1 MVRTSRSISRTAAQL
16 AAGRGSPDRAGG
28 PATSA
33 GARAHPLFVTADPD
47 LLDDLLRL
55 AFDAGVTPDVAADPA
70 GARRWYPEAVRVYVG
85 ADMALA
91 CARAGLPRRTGVVVV
106 IREGAAEVMTSA
118 SRLVRDRGSAE
129 RADVAGVAG
138 IGGVDAASQRRPHE
152 GDRSDSGSRT
162 GGRGGPPDADWEAVQ
177 RLGAEHVAVL
187 PAAEPWLVDQLAA
200 VGAAGA
206 TVASPSTRASA
217 SMPAGSSTGLAG
229 VSGTSGECDPASS
242 NSPGAGGPFGGPAT
256 GRVVAVL
263 GGRGGAGASVLAGGL
278 AVTAARRGLRTLL
291 VDADPLGGGVDLV
304 LGWES
309 LEGLRW
315 PALSQ
320 ASGEV
325 PAPALV
331 EALPGQS
338 ELVILSW
345 DRGEPMTV
353 PPEAML
359 AALDAGRRGRDLTIV
374 DLPRR
379 LDESAMLALRA
390 ADQVYLVVPAELRAC
405 AAAARVAA
413 VAGPHCATLSVVV
426 RQPGP
431 AGLAVKEVIAALRLP
446 YAGTIRSEPRLRTA
460 WERGEPPAASGH
472 GSLATLCRK
481 LLDDVVPVGALSDR
495 ATSSGAG
502 EGGALSGRASTG
514 SAPSVRVRSGN
525 GVARNRRPAPR
536 EESA

>member
-16 AAGRGSPDRAGG
+16 AAGKESPDRAGG
-28 PATSA
+28 PATPAAPESPESA
-33 GARAHPLFVTADPD
+33 PVSSRAHPLFVTADPD

-55 AFDAGVTPDVAADPA
+55 AADAGVTPDVAPDPA
-70 GARRWYPEAVRVYVG
+70 GARRSYPHAVRVYVG
-85 ADMALA
+85 ADMAEP
-91 CARAGLPRRTGVVVV
+91 CARAGLPHRPGIVVV
-106 IREGAAEVMTSA
+106 IREGASGPNHPGVGARSA
-118 SRLVRDRGSAE
+118 G
-129 RADVAGVAG
+129 
-138 IGGVDAASQRRPHE
+138 
-152 GDRSDSGSRT
+152 
-162 GGRGGPPDADWEAVQ
+162 GGPPDADWAVVQ
-177 RLGAEHVAVL
+177 RLGAEHVVVL

-200 VGAAGA
+200 IGG
-206 TVASPSTRASA
+206 TDGTDGTRSTLSGV
-217 SMPAGSSTGLAG
+217 PAGGTGAHDSVG
-229 VSGTSGECDPASS
+229 PTTSRAIDGSL
-242 NSPGAGGPFGGPAT
+242 GGPGH
-256 GRVVAVL
+256 GRVIAVL

-309 LEGLRW
+309 LDGLRW

-331 EALPGQS
+331 EALPGRS

-413 VAGPHCATLSVVV
+413 VAGPHCAALSVVV

-431 AGLAVKEVIAALRLP
+431 AGLAVKEVIAALQLP
-446 YAGTIRSEPRLRTA
+446 YAGTILSEPRLRTA

-472 GSLATLCRK
+472 GSLATLCGS
-481 LLDDVVPVGALSDR
+481 LLDAAVPTALSYRNTSHRAGPDRSSSDR
-495 ATSSGAG
+495 AVAGGTSRVGARSTNG
-502 EGGALSGRASTG
+502 LADSRAAS
-514 SAPSVRVRSGN
+514 
-525 GVARNRRPAPR
+525 R